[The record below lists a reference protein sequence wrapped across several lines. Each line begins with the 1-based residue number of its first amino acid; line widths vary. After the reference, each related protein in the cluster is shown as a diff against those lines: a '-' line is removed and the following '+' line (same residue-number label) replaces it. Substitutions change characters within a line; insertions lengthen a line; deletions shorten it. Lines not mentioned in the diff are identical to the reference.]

1 MLLSSRGWYG
11 EVGVDIDGLL
21 GNEMD
26 ISASTPSFLLKYALL
41 QTPLT
46 PEVNSIWTLSV
57 GTKAL
62 TALEGFGGTGSYIDD
77 GRFALGGGLKVT
89 WDKVKDDRLSGPT
102 YAWAIRGY
110 TRLHRAVSVDMTA
123 TLAQN
128 TDERKMDIAVIY
140 QPFRDAFQV
149 YVGFIDVFPGHAD
162 RRLGLSYAVGF

>member
-1 MLLSSRGWYG
+1 VLLSSRGWYG

-62 TALEGFGGTGSYIDD
+62 TALEAFGGTGIYIDD

-110 TRLHRAVSVDMTA
+110 TRLHRTVSVDMAVTF
-123 TLAQN
+123 AQN
-128 TDERKMDIAVIY
+128 TDERKTYIAVIC

-149 YVGFIDVFPGHAD
+149 YVGFVDVFSGHAD